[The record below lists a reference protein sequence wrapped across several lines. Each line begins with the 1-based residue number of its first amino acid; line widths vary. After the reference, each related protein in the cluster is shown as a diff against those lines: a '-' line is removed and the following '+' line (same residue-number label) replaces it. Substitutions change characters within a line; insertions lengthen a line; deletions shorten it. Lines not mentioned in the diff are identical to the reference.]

1 MDQNLITLS
10 QTDLAKIQRRINKLQ
25 ASVAK
30 HKEFLER
37 SSDCC
42 WDYPNA
48 DEKYEYYMG
57 LIEIAEK
64 RENLLESIYTSLTL
78 AANDL
83 TVLEKL

>member
-10 QTDLAKIQRRINKLQ
+10 QADLAKIQRRINKLQ

-37 SSDCC
+37 SSDGC
-42 WDYPNA
+42 WAYPNA
-48 DEKYEYYMG
+48 DEKYEYYMS

-64 RENLLESIYTSLTL
+64 REALLNSIHESLDHAT
-78 AANDL
+78 NDL
-83 TVLEKL
+83 SVLEKL

>member
-10 QTDLAKIQRRINKLQ
+10 QADLAKIQRRINKLQ

-37 SSDCC
+37 SSDGC

-48 DEKYEYYMG
+48 DEKYEYYMD

-64 RENLLESIYTSLTL
+64 RETLLDSIHESLNH

-83 TVLEKL
+83 SVLEKL